1 MLLLLHCAKAAPLLA
16 VLQLFWTNFAKHG
29 DPNGPSSAGPPVGAA
44 RWRWLALA
52 VGVGWHWLAL
62 AGVGW
67 RWLALVSQDFSPP
80 PPCHPVQKPPP
91 SPAQTMIISPCWGP
105 KVWPRYEAATDQ
117 ALGLRLPQVRET
129 LPLPCVVQTAFAA
142 TSKTLPLPF
151 VFPLPSRLRHCLCL
165 VFPLPSRPLVRHCL
179 CLVCPTA
186 FAATS
191 KTLPLPFVCST
202 AFAAKALLRHCL
214 SLRSRQIEPVAALRQ
229 ADCDLWDK
237 LGLLGPR

>member
-151 VFPLPSRLRHCLCL
+151 V
-165 VFPLPSRPLVRHCL
+165 
-179 CLVCPTA
+179 
-186 FAATS
+186 
-191 KTLPLPFVCST
+191 CST